1 MLSKVELQTILSNR
15 ASELD
20 YTYERFSNGDSEYL
34 IYPIIAQGR
43 HIIYQLEGPAELYR
57 FNSEGGRL
65 CNYRK

>member
-1 MLSKVELQTILSNR
+1 MLSKVELQTILSDR

-34 IYPIIAQGR
+34 VYPTMAQGR

-57 FNSEGGRL
+57 FNSEGE
-65 CNYRK
+65 RK

>member
-1 MLSKVELQTILSNR
+1 MLSKVKLQTILSDR

-34 IYPIIAQGR
+34 VYPTMAQGR

-57 FNSEGGRL
+57 FNSEGK
-65 CNYRK
+65 RK